1 MHSFLVLILGFL
13 FVSFHPSRFRSHSC
27 STGASLCP
35 LPCVRFFVGIF
46 CLPSAFFRPLQP
58 ASDYSAFCT
67 FFSLLPDFPHA
78 AVLIS
83 AYLPH
88 PYSLFPCFP
97 SDSGTQLPAI
107 PFSVSLLR
115 VTGTTQLLASCFQ
128 LGHPLCFRFRF
139 RLLGL
144 SVLNF
149 SVRFRPRI
157 YYHLRT
163 KMSTSILYI
172 IQLLSCTMSLS

>member
-88 PYSLFPCFP
+88 LSSLFPCFP
-97 SDSGTQLPAI
+97 SDCGTQRSAI
-107 PFSVSLLR
+107 PFSDHCFVSQNYFNVSAFSLR
-115 VTGTTQLLASCFQ
+115 KSADFPWLA
-128 LGHPLCFRFRF
+128 L
-139 RLLGL
+139 
-144 SVLNF
+144 
-149 SVRFRPRI
+149 
-157 YYHLRT
+157 
-163 KMSTSILYI
+163 
-172 IQLLSCTMSLS
+172 

>member
-88 PYSLFPCFP
+88 LSSLFPCFP
-97 SDSGTQLPAI
+97 SDSGTQHSAI
-107 PFSVSLLR
+107 PFSDHCFVSQNYFNVSAFSLR
-115 VTGTTQLLASCFQ
+115 KSADFPWLA
-128 LGHPLCFRFRF
+128 L
-139 RLLGL
+139 
-144 SVLNF
+144 
-149 SVRFRPRI
+149 
-157 YYHLRT
+157 
-163 KMSTSILYI
+163 
-172 IQLLSCTMSLS
+172 